1 MAIARVVSAGL
12 EGISAYPMDLE
23 VNSSGGGAPMMKVVG
38 LPDAALREARD
49 RVRSA
54 VRASGY
60 AFPGGSVT
68 VNLAPAQRRKEEG
81 SAFDL
86 PIALA
91 VLASSSPPT
100 VDPQRLTRVAA
111 LGELSLSGRA
121 RPVRGVLAAAQA
133 LAGLGAERLLVP
145 RENAA
150 AASLGCQGR
159 LEVCPVDSL
168 VDAVAIVQGTQPPEI
183 YQLDPELLAEP
194 DPSELD
200 LADVRGA
207 DHAKH
212 ALVIA
217 AAGAHDVLFSG
228 PPGSGK
234 TMLARRLPGLL
245 PPLTVEEALEVTR
258 IHGGVQQV
266 GADALV
272 RRRPFR
278 APHHTASFAALV
290 GGGSRPLPGEVSLA
304 HKGVLFLDELPEFSS
319 YALEALREP
328 LETRTITIARA
339 QTTQTFPCDLQLVC
353 AMNPCP
359 CGYFGDPRRPCRCS
373 TLAAERYAAR
383 ISGPLSDRIDMRI
396 ALRAV
401 PFSALAANAAPRD
414 PEWAT
419 ARWRPRIA
427 LARERQRERQ
437 GVLNA
442 RLRDQLAVEAC
453 ELTEPLRRMLARA
466 ADRHLLT
473 GRGVTKVLRVARTV
487 ADLAEHG
494 RVSREDLELA
504 VFLRTG
510 G

>member
-1 MAIARVVSAGL
+1 MAIAKVHSAGL
-12 EGISAYPMDLE
+12 EGISAYPLEVE
-23 VNSSGGGAPMMKVVG
+23 VNSAGGVQQTKVVG

-60 AFPGGSVT
+60 SYPDGTIT

-86 PIALA
+86 PIALT
-91 VLASSSPPT
+91 VLAASRPPT
-100 VDPQRLTRVAA
+100 LDPRKLERVAA

-133 LAGLGAERLLVP
+133 LAATDIRRLLVP
-145 RENAA
+145 RTNAA
-150 AASLGCQGR
+150 AASLGSRGQF
-159 LEVCPVDSL
+159 EVCPVDSL
-168 VDAVAIVQGTQPPEI
+168 TDAVAVIQGVRPEEPFE
-183 YQLDPELLAEP
+183 LDPALLP
-194 DPSELD
+194 GTSEDGLD

-207 DHAKH
+207 EHAKH

-217 AAGAHDVLFSG
+217 AAGGHDLLFVG

-234 TMLARRLPGLL
+234 TMLARRLAGLL

-258 IHGGVQQV
+258 IHAGTLAGSQ
-266 GADALV
+266 ALI
-272 RRRPFR
+272 RERPFR

-290 GGGSRPLPGEVSLA
+290 GGGTRPMPGEVSLA
-304 HKGVLFLDELPEFSS
+304 HKGVLFLDELPEFQT
-319 YALEALREP
+319 YALDSLREP
-328 LETRTITIARA
+328 LESRTITVARS
-339 QTTQTFPCDLQLVC
+339 QSTQTFPCDLQLVC

-359 CGYFGDPRRPCRCS
+359 CGYFGDARRECRCS
-373 TLAAERYAAR
+373 SLAAERYAGR
-383 ISGPLSDRIDMRI
+383 ISGPLKDRIDLQVT
-396 ALRAV
+396 LRAV
-401 PFSALAANAAPRD
+401 PFSALAANDAPRD
-414 PEWAT
+414 PAWASEH
-419 ARWRPRIA
+419 WRPRIA
-427 LARERQRERQ
+427 EARAAQLARG

-442 RLRDQLAVEAC
+442 RLADEAAVEAC
-453 ELTEPLRRMLARA
+453 ELNAAQRGMLARA
-466 ADRHLLT
+466 ADRHLLS

-487 ADLAEHG
+487 ADLEARE